1 MSGKGDYLE
10 NAVAESFFD
19 IVNVELIQKNLRN
32 PPVSQDA
39 YF

>member
-10 NAVAESFFD
+10 NAVAESFFG
-19 IVNVELIQKNLRN
+19 IVNVELIQENLRY
-32 PPVSQDA
+32 PPLSQDA

>member
-19 IVNVELIQKNLRN
+19 IVNVELIQKNLRY